1 MACGSQPP
9 WRCAPG
15 GSARRACRAGDGK
28 LLGNLAI
35 GLRKNADGV
44 TLVTE
49 VDANLSRRSFPGE
62 GGGCGRERR
71 VTVGRPARDRCRW
84 FDRIPAMAF
93 GRPVAFDHR
102 RSIAIQSFNAA
113 LEYQQQ
119 GGVKPRAVQGAGARR
134 FGWMVSWVCERAPRV
149 DQGVGIGR
157 LGRAALIPIHA
168 LRQILHLVP
177 LRLARDR
184 RPFNPSS
191 ERTPGPSP
199 GCSVR
204 RGRQGRWRPCGP
216 VRGPR
221 CRQRRNTPRPCACWG
236 GIRSWS
242 C

>member
-1 MACGSQPP
+1 MYLN
-9 WRCAPG
+9 
-15 GSARRACRAGDGK
+15 AGAWCIK
-28 LLGNLAI
+28 NTSRYICNKLAI

-134 FGWMVSWVCERAPRV
+134 FGWLVSWLCERAPRV
-149 DQGVGIGR
+149 DPGGRHRMAWARRAKR
-157 LGRAALIPIHA
+157 LGLRRLDAA
-168 LRQILHLVP
+168 
-177 LRLARDR
+177 
-184 RPFNPSS
+184 FS
-191 ERTPGPSP
+191 
-199 GCSVR
+199 
-204 RGRQGRWRPCGP
+204 
-216 VRGPR
+216 
-221 CRQRRNTPRPCACWG
+221 
-236 GIRSWS
+236 
-242 C
+242 

>member
-1 MACGSQPP
+1 MA
-9 WRCAPG
+9 
-15 GSARRACRAGDGK
+15 
-28 LLGNLAI
+28 
-35 GLRKNADGV
+35 V
-44 TLVTE
+44 
-49 VDANLSRRSFPGE
+49 SRRRQQRLPAGPPPSPLFPRSFSPGS
-62 GGGCGRERR
+62 RWISK
-71 VTVGRPARDRCRW
+71 PAGSCSS
-84 FDRIPAMAF
+84 IPAMAF

-102 RSIAIQSFNAA
+102 PSIAIQSFNAA

-168 LRQILHLVP
+168 LRQILHLAP
-177 LRLARDR
+177 LRPARDR